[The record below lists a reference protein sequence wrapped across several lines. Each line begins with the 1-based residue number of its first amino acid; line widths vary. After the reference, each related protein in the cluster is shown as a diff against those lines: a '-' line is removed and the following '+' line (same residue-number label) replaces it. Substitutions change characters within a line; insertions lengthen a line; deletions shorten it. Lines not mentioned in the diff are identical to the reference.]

1 MNKEIPFSQ
10 FTRELNVRS
19 NTLSYSDLTNS
30 TEHGAEREGLNNIKV
45 GAKRFTDFL
54 SPICPWDNGTSKTV
68 LPLAAYLA
76 LFQLFILRV
85 NVQDVGII
93 SAGLVAVIIGLM
105 IFMEGLKFGL
115 MPFGESLGTSL
126 PAKATL
132 AVVLTVVSFGNRS
145 NIR

>member
-10 FTRELNVRS
+10 FTRELNVHS
-19 NTLSYSDLTNS
+19 DTLSYSDLTS
-30 TEHGAEREGLNNIKV
+30 SAEHGAQREGPNNIKV
-45 GAKRFTDFL
+45 GAKEVYRLLEPYL
-54 SPICPWDNGTSKTV
+54 SVRVMEQVRAV

-132 AVVLTVVSFGNRS
+132 AVVLTVVFVF
-145 NIR
+145 